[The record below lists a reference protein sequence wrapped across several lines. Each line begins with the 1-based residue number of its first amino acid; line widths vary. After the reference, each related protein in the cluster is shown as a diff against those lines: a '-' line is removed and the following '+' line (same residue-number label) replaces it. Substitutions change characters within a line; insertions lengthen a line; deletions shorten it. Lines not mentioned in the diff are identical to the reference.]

1 MREIRKRA
9 DKFGN
14 DSADDVTVLDMI
26 ERFAVQELA
35 EVIKDITSEAEL
47 YKIKNN
53 PHDFSYLVGLEKC
66 IDLIKER
73 LV

>member
-1 MREIRKRA
+1 MKTIKERA

-35 EVIKDITSEAEL
+35 ETIKEITSEAEL
-47 YKIKNN
+47 YKLKNN
-53 PHDFSYLVGLEKC
+53 PHDFSYLIGLEKC
-66 IDLIKER
+66 IDLIKKR
-73 LV
+73 LA